1 MPETPESDRDSG
13 LRPAKTRPDDAID
26 DYDLTSVP
34 GHLLRRWQQHS
45 LELYLQEVGEDGPTP
60 RQFAAMVTIHQNP
73 GLSQVALV
81 DRTGIDRSTT
91 AEMIERLDRRGM
103 VRRERCKEDH
113 RTNALY
119 LTEEGRACISR
130 AAAGVGR
137 AQERIL
143 APIPKKDRARFLSYL
158 ARIVETPAADG
169 GEPAEDQK
177 NRT

>member
-1 MPETPESDRDSG
+1 MSDTPDIRKSPKIPVERASSDAS
-13 LRPAKTRPDDAID
+13 LD
-26 DYDLTSVP
+26 DYDLTAVP
-34 GHLLRRWQQHS
+34 GHLLRRWQQHA
-45 LELYLQEVGEDGPTP
+45 LEMYLQEVGEDGPTP

-103 VRRERCKEDH
+103 VRRERSKEDH
-113 RTNALY
+113 RTNALF
-119 LTEEGRACISR
+119 LTDEGRACISR

-143 APIPKKDRARFLSYL
+143 APIPKEDRARFMSCL
-158 ARIVETPAADG
+158 ARIVATPADG
-169 GEPAEDQK
+169 SGSAEDQEE
-177 NRT
+177 

>member
-1 MPETPESDRDSG
+1 M
-13 LRPAKTRPDDAID
+13 
-26 DYDLTSVP
+26 
-34 GHLLRRWQQHS
+34 
-45 LELYLQEVGEDGPTP
+45 YLQEVGEDGPTP

-113 RTNALY
+113 RTNALF
-119 LTEEGRACISR
+119 LTDEGRASISR

-143 APIPKKDRARFLSYL
+143 APIPREDRARFMSCL
-158 ARIVETPAADG
+158 ARIVATPADG
-169 GEPAEDQK
+169 SGSAEDQEE
-177 NRT
+177 